1 MITLTH
7 FRGLKIR
14 VNPAHVAALI
24 PEGVLKADGAQID
37 SQTKCAVVLASG
49 IAYHVRETV
58 AVIAGILAGSN
69 AQVAANE

>member
-14 VNPAHVAALI
+14 VNPEHVAALI

-37 SQTKCAVVLASG
+37 SQTKCAVVLDSG

-58 AVIAGILAGSN
+58 AVVNGLIDGVSMG
-69 AQVAANE
+69 VPANE

>member
-14 VNPAHVAALI
+14 VNKAHVAALI
-24 PEGVLKADGAQID
+24 PEGVLKADGARID
-37 SQTKCAVVLASG
+37 RQTKCAVVLASG

-58 AVIAGILAGSN
+58 AVVNGLIDGVSMG
-69 AQVAANE
+69 VPANE